1 MSRKFAMFFAVAFVS
16 AFGAAACGIMEQE
29 IQEGREQVE
38 QEVQEGRTQVEQE
51 IQKGRTQIAEEIEG
65 Q

>member
-1 MSRKFAMFFAVAFVS
+1 MSRKFAMLFAVAFVW
-16 AFGAAACGIMEQE
+16 AFGVAACGVLEQE
-29 IQEGREQVE
+29 VQEGRGQVE

-51 IQKGRTQIAEEIEG
+51 IQKGRTQIAEGIEG